1 MRRTLILIALCIV
14 AASGCSKKERASTEA
29 DTPPEPVTKEEQ
41 PSAKPDGPPNI
52 VIFLL
57 DDTGYSDF
65 GAYGSEINTPNID
78 RLAANGVQFSNYHTP
93 ATCSPTRSMMLTGVD
108 NHLTGMGNMIE
119 IMADNQFDQPGYEGY
134 MSNRVV
140 TLPRL
145 LQDAGYHTYMA
156 GKWHLGKSKDSLP
169 AARGFERSIAL
180 MESGADNFEKK
191 SYLPMYDFVH
201 FYEGFDEVDL
211 PDDFYSTRYYIDRTI
226 EYIGKDH
233 ADGKPFFAYISLQ
246 AQHYPLQAPKEYI
259 DKYEGVYDV
268 GWDEIRA
275 KRYARQ
281 VEKGLMPAGK
291 KLRPIAGAEAWKSL
305 SKKERRVRA
314 KQMAVYAGMLEAVD
328 DNVGR
333 LLAYLEEIGEAD
345 NTMILVVSD
354 NGADNNEQD
363 KVFPEWYAENF
374 DMSYEAMG
382 LKGSYA
388 NYGPGW
394 ASVSDTPLNLFK
406 GSASEGGMR
415 VPLIMHYP
423 ARLQR
428 GVTTNAFA
436 YVSDITPTLLELAGV
451 PAHQGSHGD
460 RKVHE
465 ITGKSIVSL
474 LQGET
479 KQAHEP
485 NDAVAYELAGSAAVF
500 RGDYKLMRNNP
511 PFGDKK
517 WRLYRYTTDPL
528 ELDDLTKSEPKLFAE
543 MKAAYKDYAKEVSLI
558 EVPDDYNPLTQLQ
571 KNVKRNQGKEQTKK
585 VPMLD

>member
-1 MRRTLILIALCIV
+1 MRRTLVLLALLIV
-14 AASGCSKKERASTEA
+14 AASGCSKKEPATTEA
-29 DTPPEPVTKEEQ
+29 DTPPDTEGQT
-41 PSAKPDGPPNI
+41 SAKPDGPPNI

-57 DDTGYSDF
+57 DDTGYADF

-140 TLPRL
+140 TVATL
-145 LQDAGYHTYMA
+145 LKDAGYHTYMA
-156 GKWHLGKSKDSLP
+156 GKWHLGKAKDSLP

-180 MESGADNFEKK
+180 MESGADNWEQKT
-191 SYLPMYDFVH
+191 YLPMYDFVH
-201 FYEGFDEVDL
+201 FYEGFEETKL
-211 PDDFYSTRYYIDRTI
+211 PDDFYSTNYYVDRI
-226 EYIGKDH
+226 KEYIGKDRG
-233 ADGKPFFAYISLQ
+233 DGKPFFAYVSLQ
-246 AQHYPLQAPKEYI
+246 AQHYPLHAPKKYI
-259 DKYEGVYDV
+259 DKYTGVYDV

-275 KRYARQ
+275 RRYARQ
-281 VEKGLMPAGK
+281 VGKGLMPSGLK
-291 KLRPIAGAEAWKSL
+291 PRPIAGAQAWKSL
-305 SKKERRVRA
+305 SDEERRVRA

-328 DNVGR
+328 ANVGR
-333 LLAYLEEIGEAD
+333 FIAYLEEIGEAD
-345 NTMILVVSD
+345 NTMILIVSD
-354 NGADNNEQD
+354 NGPDNNEQD
-363 KVFPEWYAENF
+363 KAFPEWYAKNF

-394 ASVSDTPLNLFK
+394 AGASGTPLNLFK

-415 VPLIMHYP
+415 VPLIVHYP
-423 ARLQR
+423 ARLKR
-428 GVTTNAFA
+428 GVTTDAFT

-460 RKVHE
+460 RKVHQ

-474 LQGET
+474 LQGEAER
-479 KQAHEP
+479 AHEP

-500 RGDYKLMRNNP
+500 RGDYKLLRNNP
-511 PFGDKK
+511 PFGDRK

-558 EVPDDYNPLTQLQ
+558 EVPNDYNPLTQLQ
-571 KNVKRNQGKEQTKK
+571 KNVKRNQGQEQTKK

>member
-1 MRRTLILIALCIV
+1 MRHTLILLALLIV

-29 DTPPEPVTKEEQ
+29 DTPPEPVTEEGQ

-57 DDTGYSDF
+57 DDTGYADF
-65 GAYGSEINTPNID
+65 GAYGSEIKTPNID

-119 IMADNQFDQPGYEGY
+119 IMADNQFGQPGYEGY
-134 MSNRVV
+134 MGDSVV

-233 ADGKPFFAYISLQ
+233 ADGKPFFAYVSLQ

-328 DNVGR
+328 ANVGR

-345 NTMILVVSD
+345 NTVIIVLSD
-354 NGADNNEQD
+354 NGADNN
-363 KVFPEWYAENF
+363 
-374 DMSYEAMG
+374 
-382 LKGSYA
+382 
-388 NYGPGW
+388 
-394 ASVSDTPLNLFK
+394 
-406 GSASEGGMR
+406 
-415 VPLIMHYP
+415 
-423 ARLQR
+423 
-428 GVTTNAFA
+428 
-436 YVSDITPTLLELAGV
+436 
-451 PAHQGSHGD
+451 
-460 RKVHE
+460 
-465 ITGKSIVSL
+465 
-474 LQGET
+474 
-479 KQAHEP
+479 
-485 NDAVAYELAGSAAVF
+485 
-500 RGDYKLMRNNP
+500 
-511 PFGDKK
+511 
-517 WRLYRYTTDPL
+517 
-528 ELDDLTKSEPKLFAE
+528 
-543 MKAAYKDYAKEVSLI
+543 
-558 EVPDDYNPLTQLQ
+558 
-571 KNVKRNQGKEQTKK
+571 
-585 VPMLD
+585 

>member
-1 MRRTLILIALCIV
+1 MHRTLILLALFVV
-14 AASGCSKKERASTEA
+14 AASGCSKKEKASTEA
-29 DTPPEPVTKEEQ
+29 DTPPDTEEQ
-41 PSAKPDGPPNI
+41 TTAKPDGPPNI

-140 TLPRL
+140 TVATL
-145 LQDAGYHTYMA
+145 LKDAGYHTYMA
-156 GKWHLGKSKDSLP
+156 GKWHLGKAKDSLP

-180 MESGADNFEKK
+180 MESGADNWEQKT
-191 SYLPMYDFVH
+191 YLPMYDFVH
-201 FYEGFDEVDL
+201 FYEGFEETTL
-211 PDDFYSTRYYIDRTI
+211 PDDFYSTDYYVDRI
-226 EYIGKDH
+226 KEYIGKDRG
-233 ADGKPFFAYISLQ
+233 DGKPFFAYVSLQ
-246 AQHYPLQAPKEYI
+246 AQHYPLHAPKKYI
-259 DKYEGVYDV
+259 DEYMGAYDV

-281 VEKGLMPAGK
+281 VEKGLMPSGLK
-291 KLRPIAGAEAWKSL
+291 PRPIAGAQDWKSL
-305 SKKERRVRA
+305 SDEERRVRS

-328 DNVGR
+328 ANVGR
-333 LLAYLEEIGEAD
+333 FIAYLEEIGEAD
-345 NTMILVVSD
+345 NTMILIVSD

-363 KVFPEWYAENF
+363 KAFPEWYAKNF

-394 ASVSDTPLNLFK
+394 AGVSDTPLNLFK

-428 GVTTNAFA
+428 GVTTNAFT
-436 YVSDITPTLLELAGV
+436 YVGDITPTLLELAGV
-451 PAHQGSHGD
+451 PAHQGSHGE

-465 ITGKSIVSL
+465 ITGKSIVGL

-485 NDAVAYELAGSAAVF
+485 DDAVAYELAGSAAVF
-500 RGDYKLMRNNP
+500 RGDYKLLRNNP

-528 ELDDLTKSEPKLFAE
+528 ELDDLTKSEPKLFAK
-543 MKAAYKDYAKEVSLI
+543 MTAAYKNYAKEVSLI

-571 KNVKRNQGKEQTKK
+571 KNVERNQGKEQTKK
-585 VPMLD
+585 VPVLD